1 MDNDINMWK
10 QLGETIQHGNPGD
23 SLGAAVL
30 LDSSGRNLVP
40 LALLDFYIVSG
51 NGSSVHT

>member
-30 LDSSGRNLVP
+30 LDSSGRNLVVGTSRF
-40 LALLDFYIVSG
+40 LYCVWEW
-51 NGSSVHT
+51 